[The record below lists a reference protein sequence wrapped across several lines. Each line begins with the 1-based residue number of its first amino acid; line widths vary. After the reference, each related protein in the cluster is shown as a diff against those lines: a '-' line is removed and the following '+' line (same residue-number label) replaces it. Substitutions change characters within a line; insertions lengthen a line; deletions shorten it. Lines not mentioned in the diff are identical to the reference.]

1 MASSQTEGYEELN
14 CCLRLGSNDLT
25 VTAAP
30 MFWIRTQALTTIIL
44 IILMLTPIALVKT
57 FPIMKAVAQVQST
70 DQPETLQNNGLLL
83 QGVNATAPAEREE
96 DIYSIPSG
104 GDIYRIT
111 GEVFNNDTVRFSS
124 VRVSATLIDSDG
136 QTSGEGSAHTSPSGI
151 QPGSEASFEIN
162 IFNTSVKGGISAI
175 SNFTLQVNGNRQVLT
190 FK

>member
-1 MASSQTEGYEELN
+1 
-14 CCLRLGSNDLT
+14 
-25 VTAAP
+25 
-30 MFWIRTQALTTIIL
+30 
-44 IILMLTPIALVKT
+44 MLTPIALVKT

-175 SNFTLQVNGNRQVLT
+175 SNFTLQVNGNRQALT

>member
-1 MASSQTEGYEELN
+1 MI
-14 CCLRLGSNDLT
+14 
-25 VTAAP
+25 AAP
-30 MFWIRTQALTTIIL
+30 MFCTRTQALIAIIL
-44 IILMLTPIALVKT
+44 IILMLTPIGLVKT

-83 QGVNATAPAEREE
+83 QGVNATAPAGREE
-96 DIYSIPSG
+96 DIYTIPSG

-124 VRVSATLIDSDG
+124 VRVSATLNDSNG
-136 QTSGEGSAHTSPSGI
+136 QTIGEGSAHTSPSGI

-175 SNFTLQVNGNRQVLT
+175 SNFTLQVNGNRQALT
-190 FK
+190 FR